1 MMNTQTTEYVLFLK
15 EQLDELF
22 DDTAITAGKI
32 FSEIGEVSNISI
44 EDNGLLI
51 RGKVKG
57 ANNQLYKVKI
67 DLRNRN
73 FVSLFDSDIFDD
85 FKLRQIFCDCN
96 AEHHCSHAAAIL
108 HTAIKSR
115 EETQTKT
122 LPIIEKL
129 DYPITQWLSNL
140 ISIAKSDNIKK
151 KPQEE
156 KLLFVIT
163 TDEKDVY
170 VSTFLARMLK
180 KGDWGKVKNFFPNT
194 DAQKE
199 RITPDDLQ
207 ICSLLKTFS
216 SNANFWNTT
225 TFQLKKKGCENI
237 LEKIIQTGR
246 CYWKTT
252 DSTPLVIG
260 EKRKG
265 SITWQMQENSLQK
278 AICDTGDQYSFCL
291 PLSPFWYVD
300 TQQHCAG
307 LLDIPLHDTL
317 AFALLNSPSLSPIQA
332 KQVNDILQNQMTA
345 KEKTIFP
352 LPKNYE
358 EIREEKINPIPCLH
372 LSYPTLPIFYNNQY
386 GAQFALAQLSF
397 RYGNAKIAYGD
408 KQSVIDQFKNNTLIR
423 TVRNNFAEK
432 KYIHALQNHDVES
445 LSILTKT
452 RRNFSLS
459 HNCNQYLHHFLIASK
474 EKDKKIENFTLEHI
488 PQLKEEGWEIS
499 FDSDYPYPSVETID
513 EWYSDVNET
522 SENEWFNFEL
532 GVIINNERIN
542 LLPPLIKLI
551 NRTDFTKIFDSLSEN
566 IEKNFIL
573 EIANNRCVS
582 IPYSRLHPILNVLYE
597 LYSPKAIN
605 KENTLK
611 ISRLR
616 ASLLIEIEKALQSSK
631 LRWFGTES
639 LLALGKKLQNFTQI
653 ESVEI
658 PNTFKAVLRPYQH
671 EGVNW
676 LQFLRS
682 YQLNGILAD
691 DMGLGKTVQALAHLM
706 IEKESGRLNK
716 PCLIIAPTSVITNWR
731 IEAERF
737 SPNLRVLI
745 LHGNQRKDHFDN
757 LQNYDLI
764 ITTYHL
770 LIRDSELL
778 IQQLFYF
785 IILDEAQYIKNAQA
799 KMTQIVQQLK
809 ADFRLCLTGTPL
821 ENHLGEL
828 WSLYNFLMPGLLG
841 SIREFGIRYRN
852 PIEKNND
859 IGCRKR
865 LAQTLKPFIL
875 RRTKSQ
881 VALDLPDKTEII
893 SNVELSGK
901 QRDLY
906 ESIRLA
912 MHDKVKKAIEEK
924 GIERSQIIILDAL
937 LKLRQ
942 VCCDPR
948 LLKFQSTKEITE
960 SAKLESLMDML
971 PELIQEGRR
980 VLLFS
985 QFTSML
991 SLIEIELAKYKI
1003 NYIKLTGETQNRQ
1016 ALIDRFQNKE
1026 VPLFLISLKAGGTG
1040 LNLTAADTV
1049 IHYDPWWNPAAEN
1062 QATDRAHRIGQDK
1075 AVFVYKFVTN
1085 GTVEEKI
1092 LAMQEKKKNIAD
1104 SVFDSSEKSS
1114 AITRGDF
1121 ESLFT

>member
-22 DDTAITAGKI
+22 DDGAITAGKV
-32 FSEIGEVSNISI
+32 FSETGNVSNVSV

-57 ANNQLYKVKI
+57 INNQFYTVKV
-67 DLRNRN
+67 DLNTDDL
-73 FVSLFDSDIFDD
+73 FSLPGSDILDD
-85 FKLRQIFCDCN
+85 FKLRQVFCSCR
-96 AEHHCSHAAAIL
+96 AEYHCSHAAAIL
-108 HTAIKSR
+108 HTLIKSR
-115 EETQTKT
+115 EETQTQK
-122 LPIIEKL
+122 LPVIEKL

-140 ISIAKSDNIKK
+140 ISIAKSDNLKK
-151 KPQEE
+151 KPLDE

-163 TDEKDVY
+163 LDDKGVY
-170 VSTFLARMLK
+170 INTLLARELK
-180 KGDWGKVKNFFPNT
+180 KGGLGKVKDFFPNT
-194 DAQKE
+194 DTQKE
-199 RITPDDLQ
+199 RISTDDLQ
-207 ICSLLKTFS
+207 ICSILKTFS
-216 SNANFWNTT
+216 QKTNYWNSTN
-225 TFQLKKKGCENI
+225 FQLQKKGCEKI

-246 CYWKTT
+246 CYWNTP
-252 DSTPLVIG
+252 DSPPLVMG
-260 EKRKG
+260 EKRKA
-265 SITWQMQENSLQK
+265 SITWEMQENSLQK
-278 AICDTGDQYSFCL
+278 PICDMGNNYSICL
-291 PLSPFWYVD
+291 PLTPFWYVD
-300 TQQHCAG
+300 TQNHCAG
-307 LLDIPLHDTL
+307 LLDISLPEKF

-332 KQVNDILQNQMTA
+332 KQVNDIIQNQMTT
-345 KEKTIFP
+345 KEKEIFP
-352 LPKNYE
+352 LPKDYG
-358 EIREEKINPIPCLH
+358 EIREEKIKPTPCLH
-372 LSYPTLPIFYNNQY
+372 LSYPKLPLFYNNEY
-386 GAQFALAQLSF
+386 GVQLALAQLSF
-397 RYGNAKIAYGD
+397 RYGNTKIAHGD
-408 KQSVIDQFKNNTLIR
+408 QKNVIDQLKNNTLIR
-423 TVRNNFAEK
+423 TVRNSFEEK
-432 KYIHALQNHDVES
+432 KYIHTLQNHDVET

-459 HNCNQYLHHFLIASK
+459 HSGNHYLHHFLIAPK
-474 EKDKKIENFTLEHI
+474 GEDKIIEDFTLNSV
-488 PQLKEEGWEIS
+488 PQLRAEGWEIS
-499 FDSDYPYPSVETID
+499 FESDYPYPSIETID

-522 SENEWFNFEL
+522 SEYEWFNFEL

-542 LLPPLIKLI
+542 LVPPLIKLI
-551 NRTDFTKIFDSLSEN
+551 NQTDFTKILDSLSEN

-573 EIANNRCVS
+573 KITDNRSVS
-582 IPYSRLHPILNVLYE
+582 VPYARLYPILNVLYE

-616 ASLLIEIEKALQSSK
+616 ASLLIEIEKALQSSQ
-631 LRWFGTES
+631 LRWFGGES
-639 LLALGKKLQNFTQI
+639 LLALGRKLQNFMQI
-653 ESVEI
+653 ETVEV
-658 PNTFKAVLRPYQH
+658 PSTFKATLRPYQQ

-676 LQFLRS
+676 LQFLRD

-691 DMGLGKTVQALAHLM
+691 DMGLGKTVQTLAHLT
-706 IEKESGRLNK
+706 IEKKSGRLNK

-737 SPNLRVLI
+737 SPDLRVLI

-778 IQQLFYF
+778 IQQLFYY

-828 WSLYNFLMPGLLG
+828 WSLYHFLMPGLLG

-859 IGCRKR
+859 IGSRKR

-875 RRTKSQ
+875 RRTKSE
-881 VALDLPDKTEII
+881 VVLELPEKTEII

-906 ESIRLA
+906 ESIRVA
-912 MHDKVKKAIEEK
+912 MHDKVKKAIDEK
-924 GIERSQIIILDAL
+924 GVERSQIIILDAL

-991 SLIEIELAKYKI
+991 SLIELELAKYKI
-1003 NYIKLTGETQNRQ
+1003 DYIKLTGETKDRQ
-1016 ALIDRFQNKE
+1016 SLIDRFQNKE

-1092 LAMQEKKKNIAD
+1092 LVMQEKKKNIAN
-1104 SVFDSSEKSS
+1104 SIFDSSEKNSKIS
-1114 AITRGDF
+1114 RSDF